1 MALYGVDISSYQT
14 HVDYNLW
21 SFYMIKA
28 SEGRTLKDKM
38 LDIHYNGVHGEDR
51 LFGFYHYAHPENN
64 AMIDE
69 AKFFLDLVGRHA
81 GHAVYAL
88 DWEGKALRYGPDTAL
103 KWLNYVYMETG
114 VRPLFYCSD
123 SRTAQYAKIAKQN
136 FGLWVAKYSSRG
148 PAHIGWPICAM
159 WQYSAR
165 DLDYDVFFG
174 EPYTWKRY
182 AAQGSLNAW
191 TLPEASAGVHDPWVV
206 ALQKEL
212 NIQYKAGL
220 AADGIPGPKT
230 LAWCPMLTRR
240 SRGRITRLVQSRVG
254 AAPDGFFGDK
264 TEAAVRHFQGVKNLA
279 VDGIVGR
286 QTWWALLTHG
296 RP

>member
-14 HVDYNLW
+14 RVDYTLW

-38 LDIHYNGVHGEDR
+38 LDIHYNGVHAEDR

-64 AMIDE
+64 DIVDE

-88 DWEGKALRYGPDTAL
+88 DWEGKALNYGPKTAL
-103 KWLNYVYMETG
+103 RWLDYVYSVTK

-123 SRTAQYAKIAKQN
+123 SRTARYAEIAKHDY
-136 FGLWVAKYSSRG
+136 GLWVAKYSSRG
-148 PAHIGWPICAM
+148 PAHIGWPFCAM
-159 WQYSAR
+159 WQYSAK
-165 DLDYDVFFG
+165 DMDYDVFFG
-174 EPYTWKRY
+174 TPFTWKQY
-182 AAQGSLNAW
+182 AAQGAMTAS
-191 TLPEASAGVHDPWVV
+191 TLPEHSAAPRDKWVV
-206 ALQKEL
+206 MIQKEL
-212 NIQYKAGL
+212 NIQYHAGL
-220 AADGIPGPKT
+220 AVDGIPGPKT

-240 SRGRITRLVQSRVG
+240 SRGRITRLVQLRLGVT
-254 AAPDGFFGDK
+254 PDGFFGDQ
-264 TEAAVRHFQGVKNLA
+264 TLAAVKNFQGAKGLT

-286 QTWWALLTHG
+286 NTWWALLTQG
-296 RP
+296 RL